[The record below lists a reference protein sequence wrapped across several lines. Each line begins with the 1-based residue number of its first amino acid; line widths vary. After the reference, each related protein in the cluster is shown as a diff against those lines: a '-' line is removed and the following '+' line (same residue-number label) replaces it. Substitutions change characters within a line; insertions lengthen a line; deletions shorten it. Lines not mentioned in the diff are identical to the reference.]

1 MNGAPATIA
10 PGRSTIAGFLDF
22 AETCVTRAC
31 ATDGDAWFRR
41 AIGDVGAEAD
51 DGRVAATIAIAP
63 RRLGKA
69 DLVLTDDELARTRA
83 LRPGLDL
90 TGWSMDQLARVAIM
104 LAAYGSDGARFA
116 QALDAF
122 CTTADI
128 SELIALY
135 RGFPLYPA
143 PLLLERRARE
153 AVRSG
158 VKPVFEAVAHRN
170 PYPAEVFDEDAWN
183 QMILKALF
191 IESRLWP
198 IERLEERANPRL
210 ARMLVDY
217 ARERWAAHRPVSP
230 ELWRCVALHADEDG
244 IEAMARAMA
253 AGDEGER
260 LAIALAL
267 KRDARRAPLSF
278 DEELIALRDRI
289 DTERLDWRALA

>member
-1 MNGAPATIA
+1 MNKEPATIA
-10 PGRSTIAGFLDF
+10 PDRSAIAGFLDF
-22 AETCVTRAC
+22 AETCVTRVC
-31 ATDGDAWFRR
+31 ATDGAVWFRR
-41 AIGDVGAEAD
+41 AIGDVGTEAD
-51 DGRVAATIAIAP
+51 EGRVAATIAIAP

-69 DLVLTDDELARTRA
+69 ELVMTDDELARIDA

-104 LAAYGSDGARFA
+104 LAAYGSEGARFA

-158 VKPVFEAVAHRN
+158 VKPVFEAIAQRN
-170 PYPAEVFDEDAWN
+170 PYPAEVFDEAAWN

-191 IESRLWP
+191 IESSLWP
-198 IERLEERANPRL
+198 IVRLDERANPRL

-230 ELWRCVALHADEDG
+230 ELWRCVALHADEDE
-244 IEAMARAMA
+244 IEAMARAIA
-253 AGDEGER
+253 SGDEGER
-260 LAIALAL
+260 LAIALAF
-267 KRDARRAPLSF
+267 KREARRAPLPF
-278 DEELIALRDRI
+278 DKELVALRDRI
-289 DTERLDWRALA
+289 DMERLDWRSLA